1 MATNRLKDIQSRDE
15 KEKKLILREYRK
27 LLRYLKESIN
37 NNPSKRRML
46 RQAFI
51 MAADAHK
58 DMRRKSGEP
67 YILHPLEVAQIVVKE
82 IGLGVTSAIGA
93 LLHDTV
99 EDTEVTLEEIEAEFS
114 KKVSNIVDGLTKI
127 SNIGD
132 MSDTTS
138 QAENFKKILITLAD
152 DPRVILIKIADR
164 LHNMRTLDSM
174 KREKQLK
181 IASETQYVYA
191 PLAHRLGLY
200 NIKTELEDLSMK
212 YLQSEEYNEI
222 KSKLKQSEKQRK
234 KYISEFIKPIKKLL
248 KENNID
254 SQVFGRVKAIS
265 SIYNKM
271 RKKHVSYEEVFD
283 IFAIRIIFHSE
294 DEKSEAWKIY
304 SYITDIYQ
312 PRADRLRD
320 WLTQPKSNGYE
331 ALHTTVLGPGGRWVE
346 VQIRSSRMDKIA
358 EQGLA
363 AHWRYKD
370 GVKQKGDNSLDSW
383 LTKIREQLEDP
394 NRNSLDFLQEFKLNL
409 FNKEIYVYS
418 PKGELKVLPMGAT
431 VLDFA
436 FEIHTELGRKCIGAK
451 INFKL
456 APLNQK
462 LKSGDQI
469 EIITSQKQ
477 KPSENWIS
485 IVQTSKAKSSIK
497 NYFKEEKKIK
507 ALEGEKVLRK
517 KLEHLKIPITDKNL
531 KILTDMFRQTSLQ
544 DLYSMIAE
552 EKIDLNIE
560 GKYELKAGEIKP
572 KKQSPIPRKSSIPNK
587 TLNLDSEL
595 IIFGE
600 RSSQIKSSIAKC
612 CQPVPG
618 DDVFGFITMNEGVKI
633 HRTNCPNAPSLLARY
648 GHRIV
653 KTKWQNDSDVSFL
666 SGLLIRGTDDVG
678 LIQKITNIISLDMQ
692 LNMQSISV
700 DSVEGIFEG
709 KLIVY
714 ISNKEQIEE
723 LAKKL
728 MRIPGIIEA
737 TRIDNDEEL
746 V

>member
-1 MATNRLKDIQSRDE
+1 MANNRLIDIQSRDE
-15 KEKKLILREYRK
+15 EEKKLILREYRK

-37 NNPSKRRML
+37 NNSSKRRNL

-67 YILHPLEVAQIVVKE
+67 YILHPLEVAQIVVRE

-99 EDTEVTLEEIEAEFS
+99 EDTETTLEDIEMEFG

-127 SNIGD
+127 STIGD

-138 QAENFKKILITLAD
+138 QAENFKKILVTLAD

-164 LHNMRTLDSM
+164 LHNMRTLESM

-212 YLQSEEYNEI
+212 YLKAEEYADIEN
-222 KSKLKQSEKQRK
+222 KLKQSEKQRK
-234 KYISEFIKPIKKLL
+234 KYISEFIKPIKNLL

-254 SQVFGRVKAIS
+254 AQVFGRAKAVS

-271 RKKHVSYEEVFD
+271 RKKQVSYEEVFD
-283 IFAIRIIFHSE
+283 IFAIRIIFDSE

-304 SYITDIYQ
+304 SYITDIYK

-346 VQIRSSRMDKIA
+346 VQIRSRRMDRVA

-370 GVKQKGDNSLDSW
+370 GEKQKGENSLDAW
-383 LTKIREQLEDP
+383 LSKIREQLEDP
-394 NRNSLDFLQEFKLNL
+394 NRNSLDFLQDFKLNL

-456 APLNQK
+456 APLNQQ

-469 EIITSQKQ
+469 EIITSHKQ
-477 KPSENWIS
+477 KPSENWLG

-497 NYFKEEKKIK
+497 SFFKEEKKLK
-507 ALEGEKVLRK
+507 AKEGEKIFQK
-517 KLEHLKIPITDKNL
+517 KIEHLGIPGTSKNIKHITDYYK
-531 KILTDMFRQTSLQ
+531 LTSPQ
-544 DLYSMIAE
+544 DLYYQLAE
-552 EKIDLNIE
+552 NKITLDID
-560 GKYELKAGEIKP
+560 GKYDLKAGEIVFRKIPAP
-572 KKQSPIPRKSSIPNK
+572 KKSSIPNK

-600 RSSQIKSSIAKC
+600 NSNQIKYSIAKC

-653 KTKWQNDSDVSFL
+653 KTKWHGESDVSFL

-709 KLIVY
+709 KIIVY
-714 ISNKEQIEE
+714 ITNKKQIDE
-723 LAKKL
+723 LAEKL
-728 MRIPGIIEA
+728 LHIPSIIEA
-737 TRIDNDEEL
+737 KRIDNDEEL
-746 V
+746 N